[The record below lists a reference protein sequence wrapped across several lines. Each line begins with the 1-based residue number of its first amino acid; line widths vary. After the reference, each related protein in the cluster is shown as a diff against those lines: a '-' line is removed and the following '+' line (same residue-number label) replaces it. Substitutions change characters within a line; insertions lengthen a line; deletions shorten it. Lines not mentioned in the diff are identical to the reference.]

1 MGTQT
6 SMWGRLFTSIFPSE
20 RGEGTDGEGSSRD
33 SIDGDLAQQRLLYS
47 QSQHQSAHPLF
58 QQQLY
63 FYADEIPDMR
73 VEKEQSRLEEDE
85 DSIHRASTSDLN
97 VEISRES
104 MEVIGSGKSI
114 RWSSTPNEG
123 DAMTTIVVRPPPV
136 AKISVSSLAL
146 SSPPSYWEAAIKYQG
161 WPTIDPRPEQGQEPL
176 PRYSCT
182 VFREGCVNRKTELVG
197 NWRPYRR
204 PWKRTFAH
212 LRGTSLR
219 LYAVDMEDVP
229 RLHVRNISLQMA
241 RCDIAA
247 DYKQRSNVIRIRA
260 CDRTILLECK
270 DRIDTLTWLEHLQA
284 AANIATSL
292 EDRCMPKFYTL
303 SRSQSSHSSN
313 RSSSSNS
320 SRTQTASSSNV
331 STTQQQQQQQQ
342 PQQQQQQPPTSTHA
356 SRQLQLQQQL
366 QEHQEQILQQ
376 QRQEH
381 LLQLQ
386 QRQQQ
391 MAVQPS
397 ESRLPLSPLTSR
409 TSIMSTT
416 ASSNESRR
424 ANIRFGRRSSSSSSN
439 SPSSPWSSDRRP
451 DTSLMTRA
459 QRARTMSD
467 EDRRLEAMQFEDDSI
482 MRSVLHAL
490 GNSSESEHVHEDS
503 EDGDDDEEEDNEEDD
518 GQGTDVDLGDTSSF
532 QGGTRVPMRR
542 HSSPLINEPLSSSSV
557 GSRPNDRSRSSQ
569 ESSRRNSTSHYQR
582 EGDSHDDEEHQQ
594 RGWNRSLRIF
604 GHLWGHQHQHQHQ
617 PRHQR
622 PLSLAS

>member
-1 MGTQT
+1 MVFYTQRR
-6 SMWGRLFTSIFPSE
+6 GRHDHHCGKAPSCGQNLSIEFGFVVSSFLLGSGNQVPRLANDRPQTRARARALATIQLHSVQRGMCQPQNRTCWQLATLPS
-20 RGEGTDGEGSSRD
+20 
-33 SIDGDLAQQRLLYS
+33 
-47 QSQHQSAHPLF
+47 
-58 QQQLY
+58 
-63 FYADEIPDMR
+63 
-73 VEKEQSRLEEDE
+73 
-85 DSIHRASTSDLN
+85 
-97 VEISRES
+97 S
-104 MEVIGSGKSI
+104 MEVSYDRAKP
-114 RWSSTPNEG
+114 STP
-123 DAMTTIVVRPPPV
+123 
-136 AKISVSSLAL
+136 LAHSHGAFTHHTL
-146 SSPPSYWEAAIKYQG
+146 PFFDSFKY
-161 WPTIDPRPEQGQEPL
+161 R
-176 PRYSCT
+176 
-182 VFREGCVNRKTELVG
+182 
-197 NWRPYRR
+197 
-204 PWKRTFAH
+204 RTFAH

-490 GNSSESEHVHEDS
+490 GNSRESEHVHEDS